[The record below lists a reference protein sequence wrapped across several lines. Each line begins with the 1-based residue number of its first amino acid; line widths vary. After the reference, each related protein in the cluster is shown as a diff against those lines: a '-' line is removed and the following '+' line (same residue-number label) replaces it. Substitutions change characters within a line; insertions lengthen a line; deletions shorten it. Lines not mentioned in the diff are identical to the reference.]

1 MKKVLALV
9 LALLMMFSLV
19 ACAGGNTNEPSKGG
33 NEEGKKPEP
42 LKIRLAHDYQPGSAN
57 YDGME
62 EYKRMVEERSNGAII
77 IDMFSKGELSGSN
90 SQTTFKLLQS
100 GDIDM
105 AIVPPPNTDA
115 WQLYYLP
122 FFFRNQDVALKASE
136 GEGGQMMLGLLRG
149 SNNVEGLSFIPIAM
163 RAMTNSKRPIET
175 PEDMKGLNFRVIDV
189 PAVVAFMKAFGASAV
204 PTSMAELYMSL
215 QNGTVDGQE
224 NPLDTIL
231 SRALYEVQDYLSIT
245 DHIWSFSVFAANG
258 DFWDTLTDEQRTLLR
273 ECAIEASRYIKELAP
288 KVDENA
294 YDKLVNEHK
303 MNVNK
308 LTDEQWFEFQKI
320 AKSVWKEMEPTI
332 GSDILSAYMSDLG
345 LTWD

>member
-19 ACAGGNTNEPSKGG
+19 ACANGNNGGANKGG
-33 NEEGKKPEP
+33 KEEGKP

-57 YDGME
+57 YEGME
-62 EYKRMVEERSNGAII
+62 EYKKIVEERSNGAII

-231 SRALYEVQDYLSIT
+231 SRALFEVQDYLSIT

-258 DFWDTLTDEQRTLLR
+258 DFWDSLTEEQRTLLR

-303 MNVNK
+303 MKVNK
-308 LTDEQWFEFQKI
+308 LTDEQWLEFQKV

-332 GSDILSAYMSDLG
+332 GTDILSAYMSDLG